1 MTEETFYNYFTK
13 FGPVED
19 YIVFRDQQTG
29 RTKGF
34 GFVVFREASSA
45 EAVVQQN
52 GSHNVNGK
60 NIDCKMS
67 T

>member
-13 FGPVED
+13 FGPIED

-34 GFVVFREASSA
+34 GFVVFREAAAA
-45 EAVVQQN
+45 EAVV
-52 GSHNVNGK
+52 
-60 NIDCKMS
+60 
-67 T
+67 